1 MRARDQMEVHE
12 KRAAAEDDEDANSH
26 HHYKLFVLYI

>member
-1 MRARDQMEVHE
+1 MRARDRMEVHE